1 MLKRGFTLIEVV
13 ITLSFISLILFVVA
27 YINVRSVNNHKD
39 LIYYYTVTDLLNVE
53 EIIKSDFKFYD
64 NINTY
69 YDEDFVLKQE
79 AGIYKFI
86 YLYFDNYNQLCEKS
100 MAKFL
105 IKVQYYFINSTRY
118 QLYQYEIRMMEI
130 DQITRTERN
139 IGKSVKFNF
148 YKKK

>member
-27 YINVRSVNNHKD
+27 YINVRSVNNRKD

>member
-27 YINVRSVNNHKD
+27 YINVRSVNNRKD

-86 YLYFDNYNQLCEKS
+86 YFYFDNYNQLCEKS

>member
-69 YDEDFVLKQE
+69 YDEAFVLKQE

>member
-86 YLYFDNYNQLCEKS
+86 YLYFDNNNQLCEKS

>member
-27 YINVRSVNNHKD
+27 YINVRSVNNRKD

-130 DQITRTERN
+130 DQISRTERN

>member
-27 YINVRSVNNHKD
+27 YINVRSINNHKD

-69 YDEDFVLKQE
+69 YDEDFILKQE